1 MLSRFFS
8 SICFMLLLMT
18 LLAGGCSSKPSPAS
32 NLVKVSKQFSERIR
46 WQDFNTAA
54 AFVAADER
62 KDFLANWK
70 ESKDLHVVGTHIDA
84 IEMVDAETAEVT
96 MTVDYYILPSATVK
110 QIETRQEW
118 KYREGE
124 RFELGS
130 WEMVSGMPMLPATEK
145 ASQKDE

>member
-1 MLSRFFS
+1 MLNRYSLPL
-8 SICFMLLLMT
+8 ILILLLVA
-18 LLAGGCSSKPSPAS
+18 LLAGGCSSKPSPATS
-32 NLVKVSKQFSERIR
+32 LVKVSKQFSERIR

-54 AFVAADER
+54 AFVNVDER

-70 ESKDLHVVGTHIDA
+70 ETKDLHVVGTKIDT

-118 KYREGE
+118 LYREGGS
-124 RFELGS
+124 FELGT
-130 WEMVSGMPMLPATEK
+130 WELVSGMPMLPEAEK
-145 ASQKDE
+145 TSQKDE

>member
-1 MLSRFFS
+1 MLNRFS
-8 SICFMLLLMT
+8 SSILFVFLLIT
-18 LLAGGCSSKPSPAS
+18 LLAGGCSSKPSPATS
-32 NLVKVSKQFSERIR
+32 LVKVSKQFSERLR

-54 AFVAADER
+54 AFVNADER
-62 KDFLANWK
+62 EDFLANWK
-70 ESKDLHVVGTHIDA
+70 ENKDLHVVGTHIDT

-130 WEMVSGMPMLPATEK
+130 WEMVSGMPMLPGTGK
-145 ASQKDE
+145 SPQKDK